1 MEKAHGF
8 QAYSARIGGIGSAIL
23 MSFLAYATFL
33 ATNRLW
39 RNPLLAC
46 SALLAIGLLMAYVS
60 RKKGILPA
68 YPIALITGTVFEIIC
83 ISSGAWSY
91 SSPDLMGIPLFLFCV
106 WGNAGL
112 YLLDTHRRLESLLG
126 KTAKAVLSPLFVI
139 AFLAIAASAVSF
151 LWKEPFLLA
160 GILFLMSGAI
170 LLKRGKAE
178 LAVFLFASLFGTLAE
193 FASIANGL
201 WSYPQVLFFQ
211 DWPLRA
217 FIWIPIWLPFLWG
230 LAALGF
236 VELNEYLL
244 SARFRRSSFYSALA
258 KNFP

>member
-1 MEKAHGF
+1 MRKAP
-8 QAYSARIGGIGSAIL
+8 IGQNSFACLNLVPGAVL
-23 MSFLAYATFL
+23 MAVLAYATFIS
-33 ATNRLW
+33 ANRLW

-60 RKKGILPA
+60 RKKGILQA
-68 YPIALITGTVFEIIC
+68 YPLALITGTLFEIIC
-83 ISSGAWSY
+83 ISSGAWAY
-91 SSPDLMGIPLFLFCV
+91 SSPDILGIPLFLFCV

-112 YLLDTHRRLESLLG
+112 YLLDTYRRLQSLLG
-126 KTAKAVLSPLFVI
+126 KTAKARLSPLFVI
-139 AFLAIAASAVSF
+139 VFLFSAASAVSF

-160 GILFLMSGAI
+160 GMLFLMSGAF
-170 LLKRGKAE
+170 LFTRGRAE
-178 LAVFLFASLFGTLAE
+178 LAVFLFSAFFGTLAE
-193 FASIANGL
+193 FASVANGL